1 MNPYKNVIGF
11 AKIDDE
17 FIFLSDTYYEIRT
30 IGLTFYLD
38 LYRNDPKWQS
48 EYFNEDD
55 LFDCRWYD
63 NDTKKIENC
72 KINNINQK
80 FYLIYDV
87 VQYVEDKKIYNQN
100 NCVSVEMNS
109 SNYTELER

>member
-48 EYFNEDD
+48 EYFN
-55 LFDCRWYD
+55 
-63 NDTKKIENC
+63 
-72 KINNINQK
+72 QK

-87 VQYVEDKKIYNQN
+87 VQYVEDKKIYNRN